1 MYIGLAK
8 KDNAPG
14 CPSSIF
20 ATVFTFALPSPSIVP
35 LSIAAI
41 CCAENSIH
49 SKLGLLQI
57 YVKLKSY
64 LVNCPLISISLK
76 TFIKSSFWF
85 IRISSDYIVKVI
97 EEYFIIRFYLKPL
110 VEKACLK
117 ANHNLTKDE
126 RKKTLNYYPLLT
138 ICGNADNYVLLKQ
151 RTLSKE
157 EKIKLSLMSAMAT
170 LFDDLLD
177 EEGWHEE
184 KVRKTFGEGK
194 ALEEKSSK
202 ARLLFY
208 LEEEFKKLNIPA
220 DYSSA
225 LEEALQAQYDSL
237 LQINSNLSQE
247 ETITLSRNKNGK
259 TSLIVCSLI
268 DGDWNENEKKI
279 IYQSGVLGQLMN
291 DIFDTYKDHQE
302 GIYTIMSKISSVLEL
317 QLIYLDELTALYD
330 SLKKTELS
338 EKQKYYLMRRL
349 APIFAFGLVGIQR
362 LYELEKKY
370 GNVDKFSSLKREELI
385 FDMAKWKNRFLY
397 MRKMEE
403 IAGRF

>member
-1 MYIGLAK
+1 
-8 KDNAPG
+8 
-14 CPSSIF
+14 
-20 ATVFTFALPSPSIVP
+20 
-35 LSIAAI
+35 
-41 CCAENSIH
+41 
-49 SKLGLLQI
+49 
-57 YVKLKSY
+57 
-64 LVNCPLISISLK
+64 
-76 TFIKSSFWF
+76 
-85 IRISSDYIVKVI
+85 
-97 EEYFIIRFYLKPL
+97 
-110 VEKACLK
+110 
-117 ANHNLTKDE
+117 
-126 RKKTLNYYPLLT
+126 
-138 ICGNADNYVLLKQ
+138 
-151 RTLSKE
+151 
-157 EKIKLSLMSAMAT
+157 MSAMAT